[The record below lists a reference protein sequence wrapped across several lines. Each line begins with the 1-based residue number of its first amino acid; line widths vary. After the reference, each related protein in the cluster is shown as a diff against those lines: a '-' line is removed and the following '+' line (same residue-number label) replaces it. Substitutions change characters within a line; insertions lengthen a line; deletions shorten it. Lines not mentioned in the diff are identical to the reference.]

1 MSPVDYEGLS
11 RTGPSEKGR
20 IAVLEAAATVFADRG
35 YKAATIDDIAEQL
48 RSSKGRIYH
57 YYRAKGDIF
66 VDLLVYAMED
76 LLAQVE
82 PIMTDES
89 LNPVERI
96 RRATKMHAKVML
108 RENARSRVA
117 IQGTETWLMTD
128 AAAKQRAAL
137 AYFVSL
143 RDEYEQHFADAISE
157 GIDKGSFRSVN
168 PRLATKSVF
177 GVLNWINLWYRPR
190 ESDDVESLAEE
201 FARFCVG
208 GLLVHGA

>member
-1 MSPVDYEGLS
+1 M
-11 RTGPSEKGR
+11 
-20 IAVLEAAATVFADRG
+20 AVLEAAATVFADRG
-35 YKAATIDDIAEQL
+35 YKAATIDDIAEEL

-76 LLAQVE
+76 LLQQVE
-82 PIMTDES
+82 PIMSDEL
-89 LNPVERI
+89 LNPIERI
-96 RRATKMHAKVML
+96 RLATKMHARVML

-117 IQGTETWLMTD
+117 IQGTETWLMKD

-143 RDEYEQHFADAISE
+143 RDEYEQYFADAIE
-157 GIDKGSFRSVN
+157 AGIEQGNFRAVN

-190 ESDDVESLAEE
+190 ESDVVEALAGE

-208 GLLVHGA
+208 GLLLHEE

>member
-1 MSPVDYEGLS
+1 VDYVGLS
-11 RTGPSEKGR
+11 RTGPSEEGR
-20 IAVLEAAATVFADRG
+20 VAVLEAAATVFAERG
-35 YKAATIDDIAEQL
+35 FKAATIDDIAEEL
-48 RSSKGRIYH
+48 KSSKGRIYH

-66 VDLLVYAMED
+66 VDLLVFAMED

-82 PIMTDES
+82 PIMTDEGLS
-89 LNPVERI
+89 PAERLHL
-96 RRATKMHAKVML
+96 AAKMHAKVML

-128 AAAKQRAAL
+128 AAGKQRAAL

-143 RDEYEQHFADAISE
+143 RDDYEQHFANAIE
-157 GIDKGSFRSVN
+157 QGIAAGTFRTVN

-190 ESDDVESLAEE
+190 ETDDVEALADE

-208 GLLVHGA
+208 GLLVQAS